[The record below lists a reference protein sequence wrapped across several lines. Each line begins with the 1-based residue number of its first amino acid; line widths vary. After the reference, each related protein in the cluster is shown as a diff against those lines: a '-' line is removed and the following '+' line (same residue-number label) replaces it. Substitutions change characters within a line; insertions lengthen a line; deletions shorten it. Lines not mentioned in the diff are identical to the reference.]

1 MFLSLCCVGCSFYAL
16 VYPAWFQQHY
26 KRNGNDVYQGFG
38 LFAFYSTGALETP
51 FYASV
56 TVLQYKDFCVD
67 NYTTPNYML
76 GDGDTF
82 HEVLCGKR
90 MLSMKACTLT
100 GAITSIVGL
109 LTAIGAVYNPSA
121 GWAERVVSFCT
132 LAASILQAVALVI
145 WGALLQ
151 QTLYNIDS
159 INSAYTTCKAND
171 SEWSCW
177 FYGFSF
183 WVCLASVIMLS
194 IAGYMSSAGRAEK
207 IRYFRKEYERDLA
220 LAVQQSMEADAA
232 AAAQG
237 QQQLQYGAGGGA
249 AGNFVRSDTG
259 TGFTPA
265 NPYSNAY
272 GQQPTSV
279 QYGQQ
284 GSAVQGYYGE
294 QKPTGGYQTQPVGN
308 VPLSGVNR
316 TQSGHEPGEAVYP
329 SYNGQ
334 RKNLSLLGR
343 QPSGGVV

>member
-1 MFLSLCCVGCSFYAL
+1 MMATAAVFLSLCCVGCSFYAL

-26 KRNGNDVYQGFG
+26 KRDGNDVYQGFG
-38 LFAFYSTGALETP
+38 LFAFYSTGSLETP

-56 TVLQYKDFCVD
+56 TVLQYSDFCVD
-67 NYTTPNYML
+67 NYTVPNYML

-90 MLSMKACTLT
+90 MLSMKACTMA
-100 GAITSIVGL
+100 GAITSIVSL
-109 LTAIGAVYNPSA
+109 LMAIGAVYNPSA
-121 GWAERVVSFCT
+121 GWTERVVSFCT
-132 LAASILQAVALVI
+132 LAASIVQAVALVI

-159 INSAYTTCKAND
+159 VNSAYTTCKADD

-194 IAGYMSSAGRAEK
+194 IAGYTSSAGRAEK
-207 IRYFRKEYERDLA
+207 IRYFRREYERDLA

-232 AAAQG
+232 AA
-237 QQQLQYGAGGGA
+237 QQQQQQAAYGAGGGGP

-259 TGFTPA
+259 SGFG
-265 NPYSNAY
+265 Y
-272 GQQPTSV
+272 GQPHGQP
-279 QYGQQ
+279 YGQP
-284 GSAVQGYYGE
+284 QGYYGE
-294 QKPTGGYQTQPVGN
+294 QKPAGGYQQQPVGN
-308 VPLSGVNR
+308 VPLSGVSR
-316 TQSGHEPGEAVYP
+316 TQSGHDVPPPNGEAVYP